1 MWRIANVNQG
11 STKSLVVYLWGCHF
25 TSQLSLFWGEPPI
38 LVPSHH
44 TAWSIDTP
52 LLFNVNARCWGEK
65 NYYMKH
71 NQSTGL
77 FWTAN
82 INSKRIN
89 EIPSGDLAFLW
100 KVTISESN
108 SSRNILE
115 LAISNR
121 EFLYK
126 QAISYSKLLGFQRPH
141 SPAIAPLS
149 WLRTRQNSAAQKV
162 LVAWKRQFK
171 PWKIGSSSTKW

>member
-1 MWRIANVNQG
+1 
-11 STKSLVVYLWGCHF
+11 
-25 TSQLSLFWGEPPI
+25 
-38 LVPSHH
+38 
-44 TAWSIDTP
+44 
-52 LLFNVNARCWGEK
+52 
-65 NYYMKH
+65 MK
-71 NQSTGL
+71 L
-77 FWTAN
+77 
-82 INSKRIN
+82 
-89 EIPSGDLAFLW
+89 IPSGDLALLW